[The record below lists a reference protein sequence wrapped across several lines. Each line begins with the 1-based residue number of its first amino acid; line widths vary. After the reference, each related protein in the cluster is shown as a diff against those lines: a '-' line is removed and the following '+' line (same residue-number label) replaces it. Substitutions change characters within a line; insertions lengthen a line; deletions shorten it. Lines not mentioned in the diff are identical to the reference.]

1 MIHEVNQTL
10 PGTSGEIVGKK
21 TKPVLK
27 AVWVVS
33 Y

>member
-1 MIHEVNQTL
+1 MIREVNQTL
-10 PGTSGEIVGKK
+10 PGISGEIVEKK
-21 TKPVLK
+21 TRPVLK